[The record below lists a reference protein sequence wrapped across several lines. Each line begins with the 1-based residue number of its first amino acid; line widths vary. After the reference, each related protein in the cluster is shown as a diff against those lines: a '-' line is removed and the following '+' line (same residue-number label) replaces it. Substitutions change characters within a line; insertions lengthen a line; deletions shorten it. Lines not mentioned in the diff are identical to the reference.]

1 MPKPALTK
9 EEIATLKAARKILK
23 AVSKKHQKLVDD
35 AWKRKGEFD
44 PTSIEDFEDELHK
57 LAKIDFYQD
66 DEAFIKIN

>member
-1 MPKPALTK
+1 MSKPALTK
-9 EEIATLKAARKILK
+9 EEIAALKAARKILK

-44 PTSIEDFEDELHK
+44 PTSIEDFEDELYK

-66 DEAFIKIN
+66 DEAFIKLY